1 MSENSKVEAAQL
13 GSEKSKDI
21 RQTNIIAA
29 KGRSNSHWA
38 DSLC

>member
-29 KGRSNSHWA
+29 KGRSNSH
-38 DSLC
+38 